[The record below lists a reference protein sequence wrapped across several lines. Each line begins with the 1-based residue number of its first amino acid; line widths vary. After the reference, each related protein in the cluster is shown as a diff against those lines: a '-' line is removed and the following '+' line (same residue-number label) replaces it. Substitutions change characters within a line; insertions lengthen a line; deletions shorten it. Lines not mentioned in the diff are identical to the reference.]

1 MHYHKLNCH
10 AERFC
15 LLSSGHGY
23 SQSMTVSVVSIE
35 LLRQI
40 RCKQDGDTLI
50 VTLWLRVSVS
60 TNWKAWGWGGGVPCN
75 ETDLVYLGNY
85 VKFTATSSDKARF
98 VTIVFVNGILLAL
111 TFEVNRT

>member
-1 MHYHKLNCH
+1 MQT
-10 AERFC
+10 
-15 LLSSGHGY
+15 GWGY
-23 SQSMTVSVVSIE
+23 TDSNTMASCISKHE
-35 LLRQI
+35 LE
-40 RCKQDGDTLI
+40 G
-50 VTLWLRVSVS
+50 V
-60 TNWKAWGWGGGVPCN
+60 GMGGGVPCN